1 MILATKASSV
11 SNSRIKKV
19 MFLQKRVCK
28 SARLLEESD
37 FCEDSTD
44 KIQLQNW
51 YFDPVDDI
59 METKMNTLLFT
70 PMMVSAPPIIFDD
83 QYN

>member
-28 SARLLEESD
+28 SARLFEESD

-44 KIQLQNW
+44 KIQLQN
-51 YFDPVDDI
+51 
-59 METKMNTLLFT
+59 
-70 PMMVSAPPIIFDD
+70 
-83 QYN
+83 

>member
-11 SNSRIKKV
+11 SNSKMKKDI

-28 SARLLEESD
+28 SARLFEESD

-51 YFDPVDDI
+51 YFHPVDDI

-70 PMMVSAPPIIFDD
+70 PMIDLSPLPPPHYI
-83 QYN
+83 